1 MLANPPAPPVV
12 SLYSRRSDELSK
24 TAPAGRIGGAGE
36 PTRGA
41 TASATERAS
50 PMPVASP
57 GGFMGATAPAGS
69 LPKLPAYYEYL
80 APSRWKDG
88 KLSKDQ
94 VKATADR
101 LFNDSL
107 QRNARKHERANR
119 PLPRSR
125 FCGKTSTKDERDARF
140 DYLAEDAE
148 AWVAKKGEGCEPPP
162 LPTTGKVMFC
172 VDPVSGILV
181 PDGMEPAPAFG
192 PKKYTAVCIKQYATP
207 KATRLAKKIERFDEY
222 MPDLTDEERKILGLP
237 EYGVESEC
245 PDEAAI
251 AEMAA
256 AEEKREADKANKK
269 KALLRKQQKFFREK
283 NAEFK
288 AGREKSTAELDDAM
302 RAKLA
307 KLVEDAKVLEHAQK
321 AKREVSVAKFK
332 EEQAALTKKMKAA
345 KIETDRRIEEARKQR
360 EAELKKGDQVRA
372 ELGAERIKEKK
383 ADLKKMREKAAAR
396 KAEFE
401 AMMNA
406 ADGAGSALAQ
416 EINAFRKLAAEE
428 KKKADAKNT
437 AERKKKRLEIIAM
450 NKKYEAKMAET
461 FKRQDEEMKKRV
473 AEFKAHAEA
482 DAKVQAAHAEKTMK
496 SLQKALSGEHVKA
509 FKEDI
514 LSKRRGEGVDVGE
527 EDGGAAGDDNVE
539 A

>member
-36 PTRGA
+36 PTHG
-41 TASATERAS
+41 ASATERAS

-140 DYLAEDAE
+140 DYLAEEAE

-237 EYGVESEC
+237 EYGVEPEC
-245 PDEAAI
+245 PDDAAI
-251 AEMAA
+251 MEMAA

-450 NKKYEAKMAET
+450 NKKYESKMAET

-514 LSKRRGEGVDVGE
+514 LSKRRGEGGVDVGE
-527 EDGGAAGDDNVE
+527 EEGGAAGDENVE